1 MLIQAKEKV
10 GVKKLKNLREIIEY
24 SQIID
29 DVYENL
35 EDYNPT
41 TKTKKLVDFDD
52 IMIWDMEANKRL
64 SPIVKKHSYRLNFN
78 P

>member
-52 IMIWDMEANKRL
+52 IMI
-64 SPIVKKHSYRLNFN
+64 
-78 P
+78 

>member
-10 GVKKLKNLREIIEY
+10 GVNKLKNLREIIEY

-41 TKTKKLVDFDD
+41 TKRKKLVEFDD
-52 IMIWDMEANKRL
+52 IMI
-64 SPIVKKHSYRLNFN
+64 
-78 P
+78 

>member
-41 TKTKKLVDFDD
+41 TKRKKLVDFDD